1 MVLNRRAR
9 HRLPFAATPAFRHNR
24 QRRPARPGKVLLP
37 LIVVTSLE
45 PGAGKTGVAAA
56 IARHYAYKGV
66 AVTLARAASEDA
78 ASRASE
84 DAAFFGSLSFV
95 PGSVAAVSLAPFS
108 TPTDES
114 LLVVEADA
122 VVAATIAGA
131 TATVLVARHA
141 APDAPPSG
149 LSPTA
154 IVVTDVPHQRG
165 AAAVPGSAG
174 VATILVG
181 EDRCLAG
188 FAVSEA
194 RAAIN
199 AEVLVVGDN
208 GDPTCDHL
216 VISPIS
222 SDAGQPYFRRFAS
235 KAVVVRFDKTDMH
248 LAAMK
253 AEPECLILTGGRRPS
268 DYLFDAASASGIP
281 VLLSRTDT
289 ENTVI
294 ALEGIFDHTRF
305 QGERKLDRMVELLE
319 SANFFETLGL

>member
-1 MVLNRRAR
+1 M
-9 HRLPFAATPAFRHNR
+9 
-24 QRRPARPGKVLLP
+24 P
-37 LIVVTSLE
+37 LIVVTSQE

-56 IARHYAYKGV
+56 IARHYAYQGV
-66 AVTLARAASEDA
+66 AVKLARAASADGATRATEDA
-78 ASRASE
+78 AY
-84 DAAFFGSLSFV
+84 FGSLGFV
-95 PGSVAAVSLAPFS
+95 PGSDSTVASGIPVAPLG
-108 TPTDES
+108 EA
-114 LLVVEADA
+114 LLVLEADLA
-122 VVAATIAGA
+122 TAATISGA
-131 TATVLVARHA
+131 NATVLVARATAPAA
-141 APDAPPSG
+141 APSG
-149 LSPTA
+149 VTPTA
-154 IVVTDVPHQRG
+154 IVITDVAHQNS
-165 AAAVPGSAG
+165 AAAVVGASG
-174 VATILVG
+174 VATILLG

-294 ALEGIFDHTRF
+294 ALEGIFDRTRF

-319 SANFFETLGL
+319 STSFFETLAL